1 MKKILGILGGMGP
14 LATADLFKKVV
25 QMTEA
30 DRDQDHIYVLVDSNP
45 SIPDRTEYLLGEGE
59 SPLQHLIDSAKKL
72 ESMKANCIIMPCNT
86 AHFFYDDI
94 VKGINTPFLNMIEE
108 AAKKVSRKHGH
119 IKKVGLLATEGTCKS
134 GLYENFFSKH
144 GIEIAKP
151 DKKHQQSIT
160 KLIYHIK
167 KGHFNIDISGVYETI
182 EALKEQNA
190 EIFIL
195 GCTELPI
202 AFQVFNIKEK
212 TVDPTAV
219 LAESAIRFMG
229 KEVKAISEC

>member
-45 SIPDRTEYLLGEGE
+45 AIPNRTLYLIGKGE
-59 SPLQHLIDSAKKL
+59 SPLKHLIDSAKKL

-94 VKGINTPFLNMIEE
+94 VKAINTPFLNMIEE
-108 AAKKVSRKHGH
+108 TAKKISRKHGH

-134 GLYENFFSKH
+134 RLYEKIFTNY
-144 GIEIAKP
+144 GIEIVKP
-151 DKKHQQSIT
+151 DDKHQDYIT
-160 KLIYHIK
+160 KLINNVK

-182 EALKEQNA
+182 ENLKEQNA

-212 TVDPTAV
+212 TVDPTAT

-229 KEVKAISEC
+229 KKVKDMF